1 MKKRNR
7 TGFTLIELLIA
18 ATIIGIL
25 AVFATIAYRN
35 SAAQTRVAGAKAK
48 LDSLAWAVQRYKLD
62 PVTCL
67 AIKNNSQ
74 LTVANLI
81 NCGLLESGGA
91 WTDEYFTY
99 EICNG
104 SGSNCSGSGISSD
117 ALACMKG
124 QSSKLPSQYLG
135 SSGYWYCVGE
145 TSGAKEHLGTN

>member
-1 MKKRNR
+1 MIKNR

-48 LDSLAWAVQRYKLD
+48 ADSLAWAVQRYKLD
-62 PVTCL
+62 PVACL
-67 AIKNNSQ
+67 SITSNSN
-74 LTVANLI
+74 LTIANLI
-81 NCGLLESGGA
+81 NCGLLESGSS

-104 SGSNCSGSGISSD
+104 SGSNCSGSGVSSD
-117 ALACMKG
+117 ALACMSG
-124 QSSKLPSQYLG
+124 QSSKLPSQYLK
-135 SSGYWYCVGE
+135 SKGYWYCVGDV
-145 TSGAKEHLGTN
+145 SGAKEHLGTN